1 MDSTSLRNLTDTELI
16 QGCLRNERKSQELLY
31 KRHFHAMMA
40 MCMKYTK
47 DEDKALLILNDGFL
61 KVFQKLSSFRSE
73 GSLEGWIRRLIYHSL
88 ADFYKKENSYI
99 RFIQFELPQ
108 EKQSLPMPG
117 DPLEFQ
123 DLISLLDRIPER
135 SSAVFRL
142 FAIEGYSHEE
152 ISKMMQ
158 ISTGTSKWHLSHAR
172 ERLRALILNENH
184 ARTTSL

>member
-1 MDSTSLRNLTDTELI
+1 
-16 QGCLRNERKSQELLY
+16 
-31 KRHFHAMMA
+31 
-40 MCMKYTK
+40 MKYTK

-61 KVFQKLSSFRSE
+61 KVFQKIGTFRSE
-73 GSLEGWIRRLIYHSL
+73 GSLEGWIRRLIYHTL

-99 RFIQFELPQ
+99 RFIQFELPT
-108 EKQSLPMPG
+108 EKPSQAAPA

-152 ISKMMQ
+152 IGEMMN

-172 ERLRALILNENH
+172 ERLRSLIINENH

>member
-1 MDSTSLRNLTDTELI
+1 
-16 QGCLRNERKSQELLY
+16 
-31 KRHFHAMMA
+31 
-40 MCMKYTK
+40 MKYTK

-61 KVFQKLSSFRSE
+61 KVFQKIGTFRSE
-73 GSLEGWIRRLIYHSL
+73 GSLEGWIRRLIYHTL

-99 RFIQFELPQ
+99 RFIQFELPP
-108 EKQSLPMPG
+108 EKPSQAAPA

-152 ISKMMQ
+152 IGEMMN

-172 ERLRALILNENH
+172 ERLRSLIINENH